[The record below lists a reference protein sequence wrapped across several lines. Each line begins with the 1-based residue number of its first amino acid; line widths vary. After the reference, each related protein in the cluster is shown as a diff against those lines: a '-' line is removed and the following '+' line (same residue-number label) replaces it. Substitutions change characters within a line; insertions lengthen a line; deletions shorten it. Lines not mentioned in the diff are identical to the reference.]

1 MMADYEVTIRA
12 TITKT
17 IEVSASTEDEAW
29 DKAHDIF
36 SVQHTGDAEKY
47 EQDTV
52 KIEEVI

>member
-1 MMADYEVTIRA
+1 MADYEVTIRA